1 MHRWP
6 LSILALAAFGAPAP
20 STAAVPSIET
30 FAARPQIQDVS
41 VSPDGRYLALIETV
55 DDRAGVF
62 VKERG
67 TSTAPVFAMAEP
79 EHFRFRW
86 CKWATNTRLLCS
98 FLGMESGPRG
108 VYALTRLVA
117 VDADGRNMKVL
128 VQNSSSAQGQF
139 QDRILHWHPGP
150 PNTVLLEAD
159 EGIDASG
166 TAPGVGAVVIGN
178 IGTHALPAVF
188 ELDIVTGRMK
198 VRQHARS
205 PIRHWTADP
214 HGEVRLGWGLD
225 GADVSYYARLA
236 GERDWRRLAKFEA
249 FTRGDRFEPI
259 AISADDPN
267 KAYATAPSEGRSAV
281 WLVDLRDTANPEL
294 VFAHPLVDVEHP
306 LLGSDGRLLGVYYDT
321 DYPNV
326 FYTDE
331 RARAVI
337 DAVKPALPGRFSVIA
352 SETPDHSIFVIRS
365 FSDVEPTGFHI
376 YDSSSKRLLKIG
388 DPSAG
393 LDPTTLSRMSPI
405 RYAARDGT
413 EVQGYLS
420 VPRGSAGKHLPLVV
434 LPHGGPIHR
443 DSWGY
448 SFLEQF
454 LTSRGYAVLQMNFR
468 GSAGY
473 GSDWFF
479 AAHQDWG
486 GLTYDDVV
494 DATRWA
500 IKEGI
505 ADPQRVCIVGW
516 SFGGYIALVG
526 GQRDAELFR
535 CAVSIAGIS
544 DLGLLEDEEFHFL
557 NYRVTKKQIG
567 TDSAKLRRD
576 SPRLHAAD
584 FKVPVLMVHG
594 TRDAQV
600 ALEQS
605 EVMDAA
611 LRRANK
617 PDRLVVIKD
626 GDHSLNGKSFR
637 VTLLRELEAFLGQ
650 NIGAAGGTH

>member
-1 MHRWP
+1 M
-6 LSILALAAFGAPAP
+6 
-20 STAAVPSIET
+20 
-30 FAARPQIQDVS
+30 
-41 VSPDGRYLALIETV
+41 
-55 DDRAGVF
+55 
-62 VKERG
+62 
-67 TSTAPVFAMAEP
+67 
-79 EHFRFRW
+79 
-86 CKWATNTRLLCS
+86 
-98 FLGMESGPRG
+98 
-108 VYALTRLVA
+108 
-117 VDADGRNMKVL
+117 
-128 VQNSSSAQGQF
+128 
-139 QDRILHWHPGP
+139 
-150 PNTVLLEAD
+150 
-159 EGIDASG
+159 
-166 TAPGVGAVVIGN
+166 
-178 IGTHALPAVF
+178 F
-188 ELDIVTGRMK
+188 ELDIVTGRMTL
-198 VRQHARS
+198 RQHARS

-214 HGEVRLGWGLD
+214 HGEVRLGWGLE
-225 GADVSYYARLA
+225 GADISYYARLA
-236 GERDWRRLAKFEA
+236 GERDWRRLTKFEA

-259 AISADDPN
+259 AISGEDPN
-267 KAYATAPSEGRSAV
+267 KAYGIAPSEGRSAV
-281 WLVDLRDTANPEL
+281 WLVDLKDKADPEL
-294 VFAHPLVDVEHP
+294 VFAHPLVDVQNP
-306 LLGSDGRLLGVYYDT
+306 MFDWDGRLLGVYYDT

-326 FYTDE
+326 FYIDD

-337 DAVKPALPGRFSVIA
+337 DLVKPALAGKFSVIA
-352 SETPDHSIFVIRS
+352 SETPDHSIYVIRS
-365 FSDVEPTGFHI
+365 FSDVEPPGFQI
-376 YDSSSKRLLKIG
+376 FEPNSGRLLKVG

-393 LDPTTLSRMSPI
+393 LDPATLSRMSPI
-405 RYAARDGT
+405 RFAARDGI
-413 EVQGYLS
+413 EVPGYLS
-420 VPRGSAGKHLPLVV
+420 VPRGSTGKHLPLVV
-434 LPHGGPIHR
+434 LPHGGPIRR

-494 DATRWA
+494 DGTRWA
-500 IKEGI
+500 IKQGI

-544 DLGLLEDEEFHFL
+544 DLGLLEDEEYNFI
-557 NYRVTKKQIG
+557 NYRVAKKQIG
-567 TDSAKLRRD
+567 TNSDKLRRD

-600 ALEQS
+600 PLEQS
-605 EVMDAA
+605 EVMDTA
-611 LRRANK
+611 LRRAHK

-626 GDHSLNGKSFR
+626 ADHSLNGKSFR

-650 NIGAAGGTH
+650 NIGEAGGPH